1 MLIRDEGMELK
12 VYKDTLGIDTI
23 GVGRNIIDRPLTDAE
38 MQHLGISSMQDVYDN
53 GITLYGARYLLRV
66 DVGIAERELLTAQPC
81 VAILNAPRQM
91 VCVNMAFNLGMPR
104 LNKFKKMWSAIE
116 DEDYNN
122 AAVEMLDSRWAEQV
136 KGRAT
141 RLSDIMRTGELND

>member
-1 MLIRDEGMELK
+1 
-12 VYKDTLGIDTI
+12 
-23 GVGRNIIDRPLTDAE
+23 
-38 MQHLGISSMQDVYDN
+38 
-53 GITLYGARYLLRV
+53 
-66 DVGIAERELLTAQPC
+66 
-81 VAILNAPRQM
+81 M
-91 VCVNMAFNLGMPR
+91 VCEVKLIVANMAFNLGMPR

-141 RLSDIMRTGELND
+141 RLSNIMRTGELND

>member
-1 MLIRDEGMELK
+1 
-12 VYKDTLGIDTI
+12 
-23 GVGRNIIDRPLTDAE
+23 
-38 MQHLGISSMQDVYDN
+38 
-53 GITLYGARYLLRV
+53 
-66 DVGIAERELLTAQPC
+66 
-81 VAILNAPRQM
+81 
-91 VCVNMAFNLGMPR
+91 MPR